1 MRIPPIKSKVIRF
14 LEIRKYEKEQKFLN
28 KFCNISNEIEGDTF
42 TQLNSARKTIAN
54 YAKSKGVT
62 VDIEPGNSTNVV
74 TSYFK
79 TSSDGKKLEKIA
91 DVPDIANL
99 PKDKLRI
106 TVRSLEKL
114 PERKGGKLL
123 STSEYV
129 SKDTSE
135 THLHTVND
143 YFVVEIPEDGL
154 QQIRLTKHEN
164 EDNFLRH
171 IYRVIENNVKAI
183 EHYFNK

>member
-42 TQLNSARKTIAN
+42 TQLNSAQKTIAN

-62 VDIEPGNSTNVV
+62 VEIRDAEKEVAKN
-74 TSYFK
+74 
-79 TSSDGKKLEKIA
+79 KLK
-91 DVPDIANL
+91 V
-99 PKDKLRI
+99 
-106 TVRSLEKL
+106 TVRPLKEL
-114 PERKGGKLL
+114 PERKGGRLL

-135 THLHTVND
+135 THLHTVDD
-143 YFVVEIPEDGL
+143 YFVVELPEDGL